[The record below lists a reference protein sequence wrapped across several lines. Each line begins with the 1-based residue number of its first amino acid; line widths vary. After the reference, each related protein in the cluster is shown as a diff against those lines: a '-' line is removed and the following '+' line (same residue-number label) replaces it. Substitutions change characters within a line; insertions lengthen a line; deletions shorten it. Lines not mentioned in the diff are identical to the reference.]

1 LKNSG
6 RNKHDSKSKSLEKE
20 VFVMAKEKKQT
31 SIQGGV
37 YPSQKYVPGDSVD
50 KHKDIEDA
58 TIMLA
63 GDEIRQ
69 QNENL

>member
-1 LKNSG
+1 VA
-6 RNKHDSKSKSLEKE
+6 KE
-20 VFVMAKEKKQT
+20 FTSSEKKQT

-37 YPSQKYVPGDSVD
+37 FPSQKYVPGDSVD
-50 KHKDIEDA
+50 KHKDFEDA

>member
-1 LKNSG
+1 MANETSS
-6 RNKHDSKSKSLEKE
+6 SKKANIHSRG
-20 VFVMAKEKKQT
+20 
-31 SIQGGV
+31 I

-50 KHKDIEDA
+50 EHKDIEDA

>member
-1 LKNSG
+1 MGKETNST
-6 RNKHDSKSKSLEKE
+6 N
-20 VFVMAKEKKQT
+20 KKQT
-31 SIQGGV
+31 SIQGGI

>member
-1 LKNSG
+1 MVKETNSS
-6 RNKHDSKSKSLEKE
+6 N
-20 VFVMAKEKKQT
+20 KKQT
-31 SIQGGV
+31 SIQGGI

-50 KHKDIEDA
+50 EHKDIEDA

>member
-1 LKNSG
+1 M
-6 RNKHDSKSKSLEKE
+6 
-20 VFVMAKEKKQT
+20 FVMAEKTTSSNKKQT
-31 SIQGGV
+31 SIQGGI

-50 KHKDIEDA
+50 EHKDFEDA